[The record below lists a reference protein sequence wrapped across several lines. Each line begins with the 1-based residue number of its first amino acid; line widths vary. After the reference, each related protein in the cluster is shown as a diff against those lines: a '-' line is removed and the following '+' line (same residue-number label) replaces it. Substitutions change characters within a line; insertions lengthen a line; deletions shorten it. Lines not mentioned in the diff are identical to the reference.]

1 MSILEVKNLSVSFGS
16 LTLVDKV
23 SFSLEEGEKL
33 MIVGPNG
40 AGKSTLVNAITQS
53 IPYTGEVLFRGKN
66 VRSLKPRELAR
77 HMGMLMQSHFVS
89 YAFTVREV
97 ISSGRYA
104 HSRGLFSSP
113 SEEDEANIADAIA
126 SCGLEP
132 MLDQSVLTLSGGEL
146 QRTFLAQ
153 VLAQD
158 PQLLV
163 LDEPTNHLDLAYQK
177 RTFKLLE
184 DWLHTPERAVLAV
197 VHDLSLARAF
207 STRVLLMD
215 RGEIVAIGP
224 PEETLSSANLQAV
237 YKMDVQ
243 QWLKGLLE
251 KWALPD

>member
-1 MSILEVKNLSVSFGS
+1 MSMLEVKNLSVRYGA
-16 LTLVDKV
+16 LTLIDNI
-23 SFSLEEGEKL
+23 SFTVEEGERL
-33 MIVGPNG
+33 IIVGPNG

-53 IPYTGEVLFRGKN
+53 IPYTGEVFYQGKN

-77 HMGMLMQSHFVS
+77 FMGMLMQNHFVS
-89 YAFTVREV
+89 YAFTVKEV

-104 HSRGLFSSP
+104 HAKGLFSSA
-113 SEEDEANIADAIA
+113 SDEDLQNIADAID

-153 VLAQD
+153 VLAQN
-158 PQLLV
+158 PSLLV

-177 RTFKLLE
+177 RIFELLE
-184 DWLHTPERAVLAV
+184 DWLKTPERAVLAV

-207 STRVLLMD
+207 STRVMLLD
-215 RGEIVAIGP
+215 KGVIVSLGP
-224 PEETLSSANLQAV
+224 PEETLSPENLKRV

-243 QWLKGLLE
+243 EWLKGLLE
-251 KWALPD
+251 KWTL